1 MASLGRV
8 EVPELDAPQSLRVP
22 QVSGDTYA
30 PPPKPA
36 INNDMERLAQA
47 LSGFSATIGRL
58 AHDPA
63 AKKAQ
68 EDARLAEVNRFIASA
83 TDPQLRQAVARG
95 EAPHASDP
103 VSSATYAAVLGQ
115 RAGQDFETR
124 TLAEF
129 GPGGGRSLL
138 NPDGSPIDVDAYVS
152 GQAKA
157 YLDNGGLPG
166 SVHALEKFRTST
178 EGLVVKLREQQRTA
192 MAEDAGKRRD
202 AVIATGFGN
211 VIQNGELAGLPPDQV
226 ASRVRTAY
234 GELQGVTHATWAELD
249 DKLVGQLK
257 VSLDHAQAT
266 PLTARNVLAILDAPR
281 NDTASGQDIGPLSR
295 NPRFTDDVARL
306 RASAQ
311 RVLSQDW
318 ENQTRSKV
326 LQDTA
331 STFTAQDGSFDAIS
345 DRVEVNPYTGKPFTV
360 SAQETKDA
368 VTGLFLT
375 RNRARVE
382 EQLRGQDVNVT
393 ARERFLSEAP
403 VFIQNGRVQPEWRDT
418 LQGAVKAAGNTTAMT
433 DPAQATRLKGAAN
446 LYMSIRTISP
456 AYLDKLVDRPTQDFF
471 ENYAAFRSMGQGDDT
486 ALRNAAVTI
495 EPGRAQD
502 PGITMRIQDIEK
514 KVGVMDFNG
523 WWPGTSTPKNWW
535 EARNLIARQAQLLAR
550 AQGVSADDAIQAAQ
564 KNLAESAPLLNGR
577 AVFERSPFF
586 TKDKVPVFERMI
598 RDQFDANRKA
608 LGAMW
613 GIDAPGDISVQFTGG
628 KYQLVRASDGMPLAV
643 PHTDPNGSRR
653 AAGMFFTDGDVRATE
668 KQIDREK
675 TIRALGQDPMGKAH
689 KAADQM
695 TREEFPWR
703 PWWMQ

>member
-1 MASLGRV
+1 MAFQGRV
-8 EVPELDAPQSLRVP
+8 QVPELGAPQPLRVP

-30 PPPKPA
+30 PPPKPV
-36 INNDMERLAQA
+36 IDNDMERLSQA
-47 LSGFSATIGRL
+47 LAGFSSTIGRL
-58 AHDPA
+58 ASDPSV
-63 AKKAQ
+63 KRAQ

-95 EAPHASDP
+95 EAPHASDA
-103 VSSATYAAVLGQ
+103 VSRATYDAVLGQ

-138 NPDGSPIDVDAYVS
+138 NPDGSPIDVDTYVS
-152 GQAKA
+152 GQAKSF
-157 YLDNGGLPG
+157 LGNGGLPS
-166 SVHALEKFRTST
+166 SVHAQEKFRTAT
-178 EGLVVKLREQQRTA
+178 EGLVVKLRERQRSA

-211 VIQNGELAGLPPDQV
+211 VIQSGELAGLASDQV
-226 ASRVRTAY
+226 AGRVRSAY

-249 DKLVGQLK
+249 DKLMGQLK

-266 PLTARNVLAILDAPR
+266 PQAARNVLAILDAPR
-281 NDTASGQDIGPLSR
+281 NDMASGQDIGPLSR
-295 NPRFTDDVARL
+295 NPRFTDDVTRL

-311 RVLSQDW
+311 RVISQDW
-318 ENQTRSKV
+318 ENLTRSKV
-326 LQDTA
+326 LQETA
-331 STFTAQDGSFDAIS
+331 HTFAAQDGSFDVIS
-345 DRVEVNPYTGKPFTV
+345 DRVEMNPYTGKPFTV

-382 EQLRGQDVNVT
+382 EQFRGQDANIT
-393 ARERFLSEAP
+393 AKERFLSEAP
-403 VFIQNGRVQPEWRDT
+403 VFIQNGHVHPEWRDT
-418 LQGAVKAAGNTTAMT
+418 LQGAVKSAGNTTALT
-433 DPAQATRLKGAAN
+433 DPAQGSRLKGAAN
-446 LYMSIRTISP
+446 LYMSVRAISP

-471 ENYAAFRSMGQGDDT
+471 ENYAAFRGMGQGDDT
-486 ALRNAAVTI
+486 ALRNAAVSI
-495 EPGRAQD
+495 EPGRTQD
-502 PGITMRIQDIEK
+502 PGIAMRIQEIEK

-535 EARNLIARQAQLLAR
+535 EARNLVARQAQLLAR
-550 AQGVSADDAIQAAQ
+550 AQGVSADDAIAAAR
-564 KNLAESAPLLNGR
+564 KNLAENSPLLNGR
-577 AVFERSPFF
+577 AVFERSAYF

-643 PHTDPNGSRR
+643 PHADPSGARR
-653 AAGMFFTDGDVRATE
+653 ATGLFFTDGDVRVTE

-675 TIRALGQDPMGKAH
+675 TIRALGQGPMGKAH